1 MQGISG
7 HGSAAT
13 HLLGLLFPSLLL
25 GKELQ
30 VELLLLLLIIFL
42 QLKEEEGQILGAAS
56 SGAAR
61 CKPSPAWPRLP
72 QAGHKCS
79 TNMARQRERS
89 DLFSVSLSVCWG
101 YGEHDVSVL
110 HPAPQEF

>member
-42 QLKEEEGQILGAAS
+42 QLKEEEGRIPGAAS

-61 CKPSPAWPRLP
+61 CKPSPA
-72 QAGHKCS
+72 
-79 TNMARQRERS
+79 
-89 DLFSVSLSVCWG
+89 
-101 YGEHDVSVL
+101 
-110 HPAPQEF
+110 